1 MTIPIQVHKTG
12 DKGRVPSDDA
22 HEVEAIMTCIFCK
35 IADGEIN
42 SDIVFQDDDVVA
54 FRDVNPQAPQHI
66 LIIPRRHIATLND
79 LDEDATLLGGR
90 LLYTASRVAK
100 QFGIADDGY
109 RLVMNC
115 NDHGGQ
121 TVFHVH
127 LHLLA
132 GRPMRW
138 PPG

>member
-1 MTIPIQVHKTG
+1 M
-12 DKGRVPSDDA
+12 S
-22 HEVEAIMTCIFCK
+22 CLFCK
-35 IADGEIN
+35 LAKGEVN
-42 SDIVFQDDDVVA
+42 SDIVFEDDDVIA
-54 FRDVNPQAPQHI
+54 FRDINPQAPHHI
-66 LIIPRRHIATLND
+66 LVIPRRHIATVND
-79 LDEDATLLGGR
+79 ANSEDAALIGKMTL
-90 LLYTASRVAK
+90 AAQRVAK
-100 QFGIADDGY
+100 DLRVAEDGY

-132 GRPMRW
+132 GRPMHW